1 MNFLKPKY
9 LPILLF
15 FSSMSFSQMH
25 PEGNCSGYAISGGK
39 LDISKKD
46 QICRFDNLIDYTYE
60 NFPENFLY
68 RIGNSSEE
76 LDIYKSYKEMM
87 EKFPEDKLINEFG
100 FRRLMKAH
108 MILINYKAVSPKL
121 VGKLEKMMDKIVVS
135 LDAQNQKNLSKH
147 TKTLKG
153 EKSGIHHVSSN
164 GYKAYVE
171 ELSFAENHF
180 YEKLAAQKAKEDEER
195 QRLAKIK
202 ADEERKL
209 AAAKAEEDRKR
220 AAILEEEERR
230 LAAIKEE
237 EEKKQAEDERKL
249 AIANAEPL
257 DGIMRTLVLT
267 GETQFIN
274 DRAVYYLK
282 DLYDGKLPKDARL
295 IRTTMRCYDDFG
307 DLVLNDELKG
317 RISQSIWSD
326 SNIIT
331 FFTEDNDD
339 FTFSTFVISNDRN
352 YKCML
357 NNSRFL

>member
-1 MNFLKPKY
+1 
-9 LPILLF
+9 
-15 FSSMSFSQMH
+15 
-25 PEGNCSGYAISGGK
+25 
-39 LDISKKD
+39 
-46 QICRFDNLIDYTYE
+46 
-60 NFPENFLY
+60 
-68 RIGNSSEE
+68 
-76 LDIYKSYKEMM
+76 
-87 EKFPEDKLINEFG
+87 
-100 FRRLMKAH
+100 MKAH

-121 VGKLEKMMDKIVVS
+121 VGKLEKLMDKIVIS
-135 LDAQNQKNLSKH
+135 LNTQNQKDLSKH

-202 ADEERKL
+202 ADEEKKI
-209 AAAKAEEDRKR
+209 AAAKAEEDRK
-220 AAILEEEERR
+220 

-237 EEKKQAEDERKL
+237 EEKKQAEEERQL

-274 DRAVYYLK
+274 DRAIYYLK

-326 SNIIT
+326 QNLIV

-339 FTFSTFVISNDRN
+339 FTFSSFVISNDRN